1 VKIYVANQ
9 IVDRDNESFGYL
21 VYEADLETMVE
32 NIRHN
37 YTTFGKLI
45 GHYKSLKE
53 FAGKLVIQA
62 GAVVVNTNY
71 TLEDLKLDIEPHEFK
86 E

>member
-1 VKIYVANQ
+1 MKIYVANQ

-21 VYEADLETMVE
+21 VYEAALEDMVE
-32 NIRHN
+32 KSRHN
-37 YTTFGKLI
+37 YVTFGKLI
-45 GHYKSLKE
+45 GHYKSLTP

-62 GAVVVNTNY
+62 GAIVVNTNY
-71 TLEDLKLDIEPHEFK
+71 TLEDLKLDIEPHEF